1 MNRKL
6 ASLFALLIVLIVI
19 VPVAVSAEILVGVKQ
34 GDWIEYQVNVT
45 GTPPPDHNIIWAR
58 MEITDVQGGDINL
71 NITTRFSNGTLLNEA
86 ITLNLETGQLGDD
99 FIIPAN
105 LNAGDTFYDKTEGNI
120 MISGAEERTYAGAT
134 RTVVYANT
142 SQTKFYWD
150 KSTAILVEA
159 TSSYTEYTMH
169 TTTDKTNMW
178 KAQIFGLD
186 LTLFYAL
193 IIVAVA
199 IIAAIIFFVI
209 RRKK

>member
-1 MNRKL
+1 MDRKVASML
-6 ASLFALLIVLIVI
+6 ASLIILIVI
-19 VPVAVSAEILVGVKQ
+19 VPVVLSAEISVGVKQ
-34 GDWIEYQVNVT
+34 GDWIEYQVTFT
-45 GTPPPDHNIIWAR
+45 GTPAEKHNVIWAR
-58 MEITDVQGGDINL
+58 MQIASVQGKSINL
-71 NITTRFSNGTLLNEA
+71 DMTVNFSDGTQEPETS
-86 ITLNLETGQLGDD
+86 TLNLETGQLGDD

-105 LNAGDTFYDKTEGNI
+105 LNVGDTFYDKTEGNI

-142 SQTKFYWD
+142 SQTTFYWD
-150 KSTAILVEA
+150 KSTGILVEA

-169 TTTDKTNMW
+169 TTADKTNMW
-178 KAQIFGLD
+178 QAQIFGLD
-186 LTLFYAL
+186 STLFYAL